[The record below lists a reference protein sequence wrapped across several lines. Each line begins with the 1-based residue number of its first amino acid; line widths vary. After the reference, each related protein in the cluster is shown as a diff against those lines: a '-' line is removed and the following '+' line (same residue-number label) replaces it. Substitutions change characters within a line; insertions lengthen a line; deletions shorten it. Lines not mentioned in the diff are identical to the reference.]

1 MSIDRHP
8 CADIEPSWE
17 HHPGNRYLPYASLR
31 LAFVQLLSEPG
42 AIYVVSDQPL
52 PADFVAAVCAIEEWR
67 TASVQAA
74 A

>member
-1 MSIDRHP
+1 MIDRHP
-8 CADIEPSWE
+8 CAEIEPSWE

-67 TASVQAA
+67 TASVQAPA
-74 A
+74 